1 MGDKE
6 REALAL
12 RAIAVSGRA
21 ALRKAADP
29 EAIARIVDRVDDL
42 LAELGAIVIR
52 DGGDEQILGAIETER
67 RRLQE

>member
-21 ALRKAADP
+21 ALSKARHPD
-29 EAIARIVDRVDDL
+29 EVERLTGRIDDL
-42 LAELGAIVIR
+42 LAELEAIVIR
-52 DGGDEQILGAIETER
+52 DGGDERILAAIEAER
-67 RRLQE
+67 RRIHE